1 VSFHITLSTPKLRLT
16 YLLPQS
22 VASQD
27 SHRAQW
33 INDLQDQIGAFLMDP
48 NSLSWLGL
56 PTTGEP
62 QDKMLDYACGDGLP
76 SRTLKPHFKTCI
88 GVDVSAGMLA
98 KYNATATRLALGP
111 EEMIAVRGDLFAEP
125 VEPTDPPL
133 PEELLQNFDL
143 AAICMAL
150 HHMEDIQLAISKLA
164 ERLRPGGTLLVID
177 WAQITGSTAA
187 QKQFME
193 DVETGKIATKGL
205 QQNVNA
211 HGHHHH
217 HHQNHQTEQ
226 HQYVHPEKPW
236 KPHPASHTITHD
248 SFTEDQMAELFRN
261 SGCTEVRWKLADRLS
276 DVPGA
281 RTGKMQLFWARATK
295 GE

>member
-1 VSFHITLSTPKLRLT
+1 VSFHIALSSLKLRLT
-16 YLLPQS
+16 HLLPQS

-27 SHRAQW
+27 SYRAQW
-33 INDLQDQIGAFLMDP
+33 INDLQDQIGTFLMDP
-48 NSLSWLGL
+48 NSSAWLGL
-56 PTTGEP
+56 PTTSEP

-98 KYNATATRLALGP
+98 KYNATATRLGLGP
-111 EEMIAVRGDLFAEP
+111 EEMIAVRGNLFSEP

-133 PEELLQNFDL
+133 PAELLQNFDL

-205 QQNVNA
+205 EQNVDA
-211 HGHHHH
+211 HGHHH
-217 HHQNHQTEQ
+217 HHQNHQTKQ
-226 HQYVHPEKPW
+226 HQYVDPEKPW

-261 SGCTEVRWKLADRLS
+261 AGCTQVRWKLADRLS